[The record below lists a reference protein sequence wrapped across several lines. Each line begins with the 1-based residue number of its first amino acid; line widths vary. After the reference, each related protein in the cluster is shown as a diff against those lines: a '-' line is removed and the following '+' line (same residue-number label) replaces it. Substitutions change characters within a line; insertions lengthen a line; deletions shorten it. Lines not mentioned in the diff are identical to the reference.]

1 MLCQKRSNPTASPSG
16 ESTQPKA
23 CPPKL
28 LQRSASC
35 GASARAIA
43 RSVAPARPHAVQNCE
58 AQRRC
63 WQCRRPRLSE
73 TQRMEKR
80 GAACRAE
87 RYTSLPGAA
96 PLRHVKNPRE
106 REPAFQ
112 TATSPETPGVC
123 STRNL
128 QPEQVTTSLYTVAV
142 PYPSRGI
149 SPPAKQNALRVR
161 RAWASQEKRT
171 AMKSKTRSSPECAE
185 YENLLKKKER
195 ETEEHF
201 CALRA
206 KLLWSFAG

>member
-1 MLCQKRSNPTASPSG
+1 MSAQAAAAQRELRCICPGDREIGSSSKATRCTELRSPATLLAMQT
-16 ESTQPKA
+16 STSVRNSTNGK
-23 CPPKL
+23 
-28 LQRSASC
+28 
-35 GASARAIA
+35 A
-43 RSVAPARPHAVQNCE
+43 RSGLPRREIHLPAR
-58 AQRRC
+58 RR
-63 WQCRRPRLSE
+63 
-73 TQRMEKR
+73 
-80 GAACRAE
+80 
-87 RYTSLPGAA
+87 